1 MLFSDPA
8 YIEKVL
14 PPSPHESWIAQNVTF
29 VCKANGVPT
38 PTIIWKRPNGA
49 EKKRVVGSEN
59 VVLRLLMQKDGDFGS
74 YLCEADNTMGSVD
87 KHTVQVNQISKLAV

>member
-8 YIEKVL
+8 DIEKVS

-49 EKKRVVGSEN
+49 EIKRVVGNEN
-59 VVLRLLMQKDGDFGS
+59 VLRLLMQKDGDFGS
-74 YLCEADNTMGSVD
+74 YLCEADNTVGSVD
-87 KHTVQVNQISKLAV
+87 KHTVQVDQISKLAM